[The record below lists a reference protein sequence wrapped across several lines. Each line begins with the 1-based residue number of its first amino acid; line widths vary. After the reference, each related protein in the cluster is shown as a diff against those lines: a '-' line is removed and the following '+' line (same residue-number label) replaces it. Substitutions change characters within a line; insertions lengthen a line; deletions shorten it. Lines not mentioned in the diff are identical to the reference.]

1 MAHYS
6 FQVDYLIVGSR
17 LVVSVQCL
25 EFFEVLNN
33 AGGKAMLVRPFEY
46 VVSTFADRGGIVSAD
61 LRVFLRRPVVIVQHG
76 EGVSVISR
84 RSFRESFLGY
94 LNFELLDLL
103 KWHCDV
109 PENLVSMFFSLPC
122 LLSLSISPERGGMAN
137 GFLEA

>member
-1 MAHYS
+1 MRCIEVVPVSFFGIVRLLVGQFFTVMAHYS

-84 RSFRESFLGY
+84 RSFRESF
-94 LNFELLDLL
+94 
-103 KWHCDV
+103 
-109 PENLVSMFFSLPC
+109 
-122 LLSLSISPERGGMAN
+122 
-137 GFLEA
+137 